1 MASALRSHY
10 PWTSVPLVVGAPMLK
25 ITMARLAVAV
35 SKAGG
40 LGFVAGGFDLS
51 GLGKDMDE
59 AAELLKSSSIKSRDG
74 VLPVGIGF
82 QNWGSDRNLAMPV
95 IKKHQPA
102 AVWFFAPYQLSD
114 LLPWAKETRAATN
127 GNTKIWVQVGTV
139 AEAIETA
146 NTTKPDVIVLQG
158 SDAGG
163 HGLQQRASIIS
174 LLPEVSDAFAKAG
187 IEIPLIAAG
196 GISSGRGAAA
206 ALALGA
212 SGVAMGT
219 RFLAA
224 EEATIAKGYQNEILR
239 VSDGGVSTVKSKVF
253 DTVRGILDWPPAYD
267 GRGVANR
274 CYINALHGMSDDEN
288 RELYKEAMKQG
299 DEGWGPEGRMVTYA
313 GTGVG
318 LIKRILPAE
327 EIVKEVQKESLEVL
341 EETARRFQQ

>member
-1 MASALRSHY
+1 M
-10 PWTSVPLVVGAPMLK
+10 MK

-59 AAELLKSSSIKSRDG
+59 AAELLKLSSIQSRSG

-82 QNWGSDRNLAMPV
+82 QNWGSDINLAMPV

-102 AVWFFAPYQLSD
+102 AVWFFAPHQPSD
-114 LLPWAKETRAATN
+114 LLPWAKEARAATD
-127 GNTKIWVQVGTV
+127 GKTKIWVQVGTV
-139 AEAIETA
+139 AEAIEVA
-146 NTTKPDVIVLQG
+146 KTTKPDVIVLQG

-196 GISSGRGAAA
+196 GISDGRGAAA

-212 SGVAMGT
+212 SGVALGT

-224 EEATIAKGYQNEILR
+224 EEATIAKGYQNEVLR
-239 VSDGGVSTVKSKVF
+239 VSDGGVSTVKTKLY
-253 DTVRGILDWPPAYD
+253 DIVRGTIDWPPAYD

-274 CYINALHGMSDDEN
+274 SYLDDLHGMSVKEN
-288 RELYKEAMKQG
+288 QELYKEAIKLG
-299 DEGWGPEGRMVTYA
+299 DDGWGPEGRMTTYA
-313 GTGVG
+313 GTSVG
-318 LIKRILPAE
+318 LIDKVLSAE
-327 EIVKEVQKESLEVL
+327 EIVKDVQKEALKVL
-341 EETARRFQQ
+341 ENTARRFQQE